1 MSPALEAPR
10 WPDAKGVG
18 NIKKHSTQHIGRNKV
33 SRCIAKKIIFGEES
47 ENGGEQ
53 EAAIPLTG
61 GLVRSVMV
69 RVQLFFTAFC
79 RRGRHGCFFVLGFV
93 FFIRSG
99 ANSQRRSWFPLNEQE
114 DRWCGVKVER
124 AQAKQRAA
132 FAHNVAGPTRE
143 GSHSER
149 AAHALLS

>member
-79 RRGRHGCFFVLGFV
+79 RRGRHGCFLFWVLFFLSEAGLTRREEAGFLSTNRKTV
-93 FFIRSG
+93 G
-99 ANSQRRSWFPLNEQE
+99 A
-114 DRWCGVKVER
+114 
-124 AQAKQRAA
+124 A
-132 FAHNVAGPTRE
+132 
-143 GSHSER
+143 
-149 AAHALLS
+149 